1 MYLYPP
7 HQRSSRRPG
16 AAESLDPVHLH
27 AGVRMVNPTEG
38 RTGTLRVLRGF
49 VIGRVDQDQDRSE
62 RVKARLYVNDSPQ
75 PVLIVNDL
83 KHGDTEGAVALCIG
97 QGTEAY
103 FSNLRLSK

>member
-27 AGVRMVNPTEG
+27 AGVRMGNSAEG
-38 RTGTLRVLRGF
+38 RTGTVRVLRGF
-49 VIGRVDQDQDRSE
+49 VIGRVDHKIKIEVS

-75 PVLIVNDL
+75 PVLMVNDL
-83 KHGDTEGAVALCIG
+83 KHGDTEGAVALWIG

-103 FSNLRLSK
+103 FSN